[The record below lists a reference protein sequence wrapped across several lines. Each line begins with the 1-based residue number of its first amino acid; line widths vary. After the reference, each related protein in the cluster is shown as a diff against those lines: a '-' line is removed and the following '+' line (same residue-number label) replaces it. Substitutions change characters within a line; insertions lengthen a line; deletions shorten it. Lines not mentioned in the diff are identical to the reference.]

1 MRASG
6 PLPLPGHLTPAL
18 LLPAVQLSTT
28 ALSCSCELLLLLHLT
43 EKLPA
48 LSFSAAATTL
58 YICATPHTSGEY
70 LCHPQSRGKIIIAKF
85 TNCSISVPSSSAAA
99 ASCYS
104 RSIRLHLPQSHLT
117 TPLHLPHCLQHANL
131 LCQRPPLPLVADKG
145 K

>member
-70 LCHPQSRGKIIIAKF
+70 LCHPHLPWQNN
-85 TNCSISVPSSSAAA
+85 NCQVYKLLHLRSIFICGGSLLLQPFHPSPSAA
-99 ASCYS
+99 
-104 RSIRLHLPQSHLT
+104 I
-117 TPLHLPHCLQHANL
+117 TPNYP
-131 LCQRPPLPLVADKG
+131 PPLATLLATCQPTLSETPPPPSG
-145 K
+145 